1 MESNELAA
9 NHAWQ
14 IGAAIEAGV
23 DTQEARRRIDAGEIV
38 VPAAGMV
45 IGGGFVA
52 TATGFVGTSS
62 QAVPIRESDP
72 RAWHDEP

>member
-45 IGGGFVA
+45 IGGGFGLQLLVLSELLLKL
-52 TATGFVGTSS
+52 F
-62 QAVPIRESDP
+62 
-72 RAWHDEP
+72 